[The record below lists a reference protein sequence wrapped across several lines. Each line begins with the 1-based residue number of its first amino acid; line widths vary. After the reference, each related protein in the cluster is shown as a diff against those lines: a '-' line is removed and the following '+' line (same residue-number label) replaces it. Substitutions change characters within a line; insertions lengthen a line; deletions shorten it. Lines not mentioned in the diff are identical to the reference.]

1 MLHPKINYPGELA
14 SIIEDLSRPMHASC
28 LRDINRVAR
37 AGSEASLADGYE
49 LDAGEFSD
57 EKNADMVLAD
67 WHEFMS
73 GVMSTNEVAG
83 RYRIRLTR
91 GQPAGCPADAA
102 EGYRIVTTA
111 DHCDIVA
118 RDVDGLRRAVF
129 RLEDEMLL
137 RRAPVLPLIEET
149 RWTRI
154 KTRITR
160 SPIAPYRWLS
170 GWELEDGNDYYP
182 EAYLNRL
189 AHCGINGIWVP
200 GLLRNLVASKTI
212 PELGPDKHRLEK
224 LRRLVEK
231 SARYGIKVYFF
242 CIEPRALPL
251 GHKSAVARPE
261 MIGAKT
267 DIYEALCPSTPL
279 VLDYLREVTR
289 ELFLAAPGLG
299 GLINIFCGERPTSC
313 GWRDEGDMQTCPRCR
328 GRLRGDVLADVL
340 NAMTDGM
347 HSADPAAELLAWT
360 YIVSS
365 NRETAPMAPMLEV
378 MDKSRPEI
386 VWLANFEH
394 GGTKEVCGKPHT
406 LHEYSLSYI
415 GPAEPFV
422 KLAQEARSSGRQVY
436 AKLQLGTSCEM
447 ASVPYVPVPGIVYEK
462 MSAMNRLGVTGS
474 LLTWTFGSG
483 GYPGLM
489 LKAAGEAAFEPEL
502 PREAFLRRLA
512 GIDFGEG
519 HAEAVA
525 SAWEHFAEAWQE
537 YPFDLAVLY
546 YGPVTR
552 SPAYQLHLERE
563 ARTTRLYNFGLER
576 TRDPQ
581 FWTDQVERWTGN
593 FTTDEIIRVF
603 RGMAARWGRGQDLLT
618 KLPATA
624 VEPVEARKQIA
635 VSAAVR
641 LQCLSTANVYEFYS
655 LRDRLREAA
664 EEERMPLVKRMRQ
677 VAEDEIV
684 IAGEMKRLME
694 VEPCLGYFV
703 ELYARVYSIPM
714 IDEKIRQ
721 VRDMIATLQQWEK
734 TGVESAVLL
743 RSVEEA
749 EKLRPDRWGD

>member
-14 SIIEDLSRPMHASC
+14 SIIEDLSRPMHATC
-28 LRDINRVAR
+28 LRDINRVAC

-49 LDAGEFSD
+49 LDAGEFRD
-57 EKNADMVLAD
+57 EKHADMVIAD
-67 WHEFMS
+67 WRKFML

-83 RYRIRLTR
+83 RYRIRLSR
-91 GQPAGCPADAA
+91 GQPTGCPTEVS
-102 EGYRIVTTA
+102 EGYRIVTTG

-170 GWELEDGNDYYP
+170 GWELEDENDYYP

-189 AHCGINGIWVP
+189 AHCGINGIWVS

-212 PELGPDKHRLEK
+212 PELGPEKNRLEK

-231 SARYGIKVYFF
+231 SACYGIKVYFF
-242 CIEPRALPL
+242 CIEPRALPSNHL
-251 GHKSAVARPE
+251 AAVARPE
-261 MIGAKT
+261 IVGAKT

-279 VLDYLREVTR
+279 VLDYLRNVTR

-313 GWRDEGDMQTCPRCR
+313 GWMGEEVMGTCPRCR
-328 GRLRGDVLADVL
+328 ERLRGDVLADVL
-340 NAMTDGM
+340 NAMHEGI
-347 HSADPAAELLAWT
+347 HAADPTAEFLAWT
-360 YIVSS
+360 YLISS
-365 NRETAPMAPMLEV
+365 NRETAPMTPMLEV
-378 MDKSRPEI
+378 MDKSCPEI

-394 GGTKEVCGKPHT
+394 GGIKEICGKPHT

-462 MSAMNRLGVTGS
+462 ISAMNRLGVTGT

-489 LKAAGEAAFEPEL
+489 LKAAGEAAFEPEIS
-502 PREAFLRRLA
+502 RESFLCRLA
-512 GIDFGEG
+512 GIDWGEG

-525 SAWEHFAEAWQE
+525 SAWGHFAEAWQE

-552 SPAYQLHLERE
+552 APAYQLHLERE
-563 ARTTRLYNFGLER
+563 VRTTRLYNFGLER

-581 FWTDQVERWTGN
+581 FWTDQVKHWTG
-593 FTTDEIIRVF
+593 TLAVDDIIRVF
-603 RGMAARWGRGQDLLT
+603 RGMAARWERGQNLLPP
-618 KLPATA
+618 LPATLVA
-624 VEPVEARKQIA
+624 PTETRKQIA
-635 VSAAVR
+635 VAAAVR

-655 LRDRLREAA
+655 LRDCLWQADEEKRL
-664 EEERMPLVKRMRQ
+664 PHVKRMRQ
-677 VAEDEIV
+677 IAEEEIA
-684 IAGEMKRLME
+684 IAGEMKRQME

-721 VRDMIATLQQWEK
+721 IRDTIATLQQWEK
-734 TGVESAVLL
+734 TGVERAVLL